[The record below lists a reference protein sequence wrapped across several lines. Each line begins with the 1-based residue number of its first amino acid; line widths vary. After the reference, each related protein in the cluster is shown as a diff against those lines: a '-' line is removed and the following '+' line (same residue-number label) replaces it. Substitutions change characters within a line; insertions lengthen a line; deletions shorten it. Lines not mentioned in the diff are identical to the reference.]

1 MAKKKEMNRT
11 SGTAKRKISQAEEI
25 RYGMKT
31 GKPLTGSASGVKSIS
46 LKQAGEA
53 LTQGIVTTRG
63 GKLQFAPEGLAMAL
77 PVGKV
82 LKARNALSAAGKIGQ
97 AGALDARLLAKAA
110 GKQTARTG
118 GSTINDVAMRNQST
132 SVFPRSSA
140 TKVRTAP
147 NRILELQGQ
156 KRRASYTDMDRV
168 NDFMS
173 GYPTSRAEARAFGR
187 AAAKE
192 ISKNSKTPKMNPQQA
207 QDSYERVSD
216 LIKGGQKVKFGAVNP
231 LFKKTRGK

>member
-1 MAKKKEMNRT
+1 MAKEFDFKKGKKQTAFKTPMLT
-11 SGTAKRKISQAEEI
+11 SKVSPGKARLAGKAAAEKV
-25 RYGMKT
+25 RNPQGNSYGFDA
-31 GKPLTGSASGVKSIS
+31 GLSFALPL
-46 LKQAGEA
+46 
-53 LTQGIVTTRG
+53 
-63 GKLQFAPEGLAMAL
+63 GKLAKA
-77 PVGKV
+77 VG
-82 LKARNALSAAGKIGQ
+82 ALSKAGRVAE
-97 AGALDARLLAKAA
+97 AGAVDARLLAKAA

-156 KRRASYTDMDRV
+156 KQA
-168 NDFMS
+168 
-173 GYPTSRAEARAFGR
+173 AEARAFGR

-216 LIKGGQKVKFGAVNP
+216 LIRGGQSAKAVAKKIYPKTKFG
-231 LFKKTRGK
+231 RGK

>member
-11 SGTAKRKISQAEEI
+11 SGTARRLTGRSEGIATKLK
-25 RYGMKT
+25 YGA
-31 GKPLTGSASGVKSIS
+31 PLTGSASGVKSIS
-46 LKQAGEA
+46 LKDAGEA
-53 LTQGIVTTRG
+53 LTQGIVTL
-63 GKLQFAPEGLAMAL
+63 GKKGLKFAPEGLAMAL
-77 PVGKV
+77 PLGKLSKAVG
-82 LKARNALSAAGKIGQ
+82 ALSKAGRVAE
-97 AGALDARLLAKAA
+97 AGAVDARLLAKAA

-118 GSTINDVAMRNQST
+118 GTTINDVAMRNQST

-156 KRRASYTDMDRV
+156 KRAARYTDMDRV

-187 AAAKE
+187 AAKR
-192 ISKNSKTPKMNPQQA
+192 P
-207 QDSYERVSD
+207 
-216 LIKGGQKVKFGAVNP
+216 
-231 LFKKTRGK
+231 RGK

>member
-11 SGTAKRKISQAEEI
+11 SGVARRLTGRSEGIATKLK
-25 RYGMKT
+25 YGA
-31 GKPLTGSASGVKSIS
+31 PLTGSASGVKSIS
-46 LKQAGEA
+46 LKDAGEV
-53 LTQGIVTTRG
+53 LTQGIVTL
-63 GKLQFAPEGLAMAL
+63 GKKGLKADPASLAMAL
-77 PVGKV
+77 PLGKV

-132 SVFPRSSA
+132 SVFPRINS

-147 NRILELQGQ
+147 NRILEMQGR
-156 KRRASYTDMDRV
+156 KRAAEYTDMDKF
-168 NDFMS
+168 NDYMS
-173 GYPTSRAEARAFGR
+173 GYPTSKAEARAFGR
-187 AAAKE
+187 SAAKE
-192 ISKNSKTPKMNPQQA
+192 VAKNAKTPKMTPQQA

-216 LIKGGQKVKFGAVNP
+216 LIKGGKAAKR
-231 LFKKTRGK
+231 RGR

>member
-82 LKARNALSAAGKIGQ
+82 AKAGFSLLRKSNI
-97 AGALDARLLAKAA
+97 AGAEAVARRLAAKAA
-110 GKQTARTG
+110 GRSAGRDIAAAG
-118 GSTINDVAMRNQST
+118 GKKYLDSEMGKFSILGGGAKAKISEGSFMRKASERVYQRAPKVS
-132 SVFPRSSA
+132 PR
-140 TKVRTAP
+140 
-147 NRILELQGQ
+147 
-156 KRRASYTDMDRV
+156 
-168 NDFMS
+168 
-173 GYPTSRAEARAFGR
+173 GR
-187 AAAKE
+187 PDLGDLAAKE
-192 ISKNSKTPKMNPQQA
+192 TPFMTPQLYRRYIKASQKA
-207 QDSYERVSD
+207 AEGTRVTQ
-216 LIKGGQKVKFGAVNP
+216 LEKRLKLPKGK
-231 LFKKTRGK
+231 